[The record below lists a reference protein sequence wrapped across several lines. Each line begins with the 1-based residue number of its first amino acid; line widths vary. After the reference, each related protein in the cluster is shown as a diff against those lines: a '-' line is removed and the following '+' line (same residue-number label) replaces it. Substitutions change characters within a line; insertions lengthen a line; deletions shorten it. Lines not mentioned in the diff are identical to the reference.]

1 MKSLTTQQYES
12 LREACEVTAL
22 DGHGDKVL
30 KLRDGT
36 YLKLFRIKRL
46 FTSARI
52 FPYWQRFEKNA
63 AKLDELGV
71 PTLKVKEIFKLPDID
86 RTAVH
91 YDPLPGRTL
100 RELEQLNAELVG
112 QLGRFI
118 RELHDKGVYLRSMH
132 LGNIVLTPDNQL
144 GLIDIADMKIHGKS
158 LSRGLRFRNFH
169 HLCRYQDDRRLVA
182 VHLPDFLAEFDE
194 SYRVKLNKMFQG

>member
-1 MKSLTTQQYES
+1 MKSLTTRQYEA
-12 LREACEVTAL
+12 LREGCEVTAR

-63 AKLDELGV
+63 TGLAELNI
-71 PTLKVKEIFKLPDID
+71 PTLKVREVYELPEIN

-100 RELEQLNAELVG
+100 REVEQLNAELVG
-112 QLGRFI
+112 QLGRFFL
-118 RELHDKGVYLRSMH
+118 ELHDKGVYLRSIH
-132 LGNIVLTPDNQL
+132 LGNVVLTPDNQL
-144 GLIDIADMKIHGKS
+144 GLIDIADMKIHGKP